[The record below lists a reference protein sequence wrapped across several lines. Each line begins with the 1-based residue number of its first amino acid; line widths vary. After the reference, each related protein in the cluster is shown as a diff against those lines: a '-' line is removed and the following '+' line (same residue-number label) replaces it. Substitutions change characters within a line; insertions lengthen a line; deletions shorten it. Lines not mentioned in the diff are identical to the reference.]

1 MKKRIPYSVSDG
13 IRSPNDIREVLCE
26 ALNDNAL
33 NANNKGEQLYSVP
46 CAFDIET
53 SSFYR
58 DTYGRVYTYEEAAAC
73 SFTVNGSKLEKC
85 SLCYVWQ
92 LGINGRVIVGRSIDE
107 FIEVCSIISEVLQL
121 SEKRRLIVYVHNLSY
136 EFQFIRTLFHWVKVF
151 STDLR
156 KPIYA
161 ISSLGIEFRCSYILS
176 GYSLDRVGKNLHRY
190 KVSKLTGALDYSLI
204 RHSATPLTTEELMYC
219 VNDVRVI
226 MAYIQELLEENG
238 GNITRLPLTN
248 TGFVRRYCR
257 SLCLRKQVNG
267 RKVQNWAYYNLIHRD
282 LLINNVKE
290 LDMLQRAFAGGF
302 THANADKVG
311 DIITGVS
318 SYDFTSAY
326 PYVMVS
332 ERFPMS
338 QGVYWKPKSEEH
350 FLRALREYCCL
361 FDVEF
366 TNICPRINTDNP
378 ISESKCIVKEGIST
392 NNGRIVTAARIVLT
406 ITEVDYAIISQFYQ
420 WESKRVGTMIVYRK
434 GYLPTEFVSAILGL
448 YEKKTRLKGVQGSEA
463 EYMHAKEM
471 LNSCYGMCVTNP
483 LRDEFTY
490 REEGGGVWDIQP
502 LTDYEKAEK
511 LEAHNTSLNRFLF
524 YPWGVWVTAYARR
537 NLFTGIVEAGEDYCY
552 SDTDSIK
559 LEHADRHSEYFTRY
573 NSIVERKLQ
582 AAARFHGLSFELF
595 APSTIQ
601 GKKKMLGVWD
611 YEGTYKRFKTLG
623 AKRYMTEEE
632 TPEGVINSLT
642 VSGVNKK
649 VAIPYLLETYGRAGI
664 FEAFS
669 NYLDIPAGQT
679 GKNLHT
685 YIDYQQEGRVTDYTG
700 RTAEYSTPTGVHLE
714 PTGYTLNLSIIFLDY
729 LRAKK
734 FKS

>member
-1 MKKRIPYSVSDG
+1 MKKRIPYSVSEG
-13 IRSPNDIREVLCE
+13 IRSPNDIREVLSE
-26 ALNDNAL
+26 TFNDNAL

-58 DTYGRVYTYEEAAAC
+58 DTYGTIYTYEEAAVCNFEA
-73 SFTVNGSKLEKC
+73 NGVKLEKC

-92 LGINGRVIVGRSIDE
+92 LGINGRVIVGRSLRE
-107 FIEVCSIISEVLQL
+107 FVEMCSVIREVLQL

-161 ISSLGIEFRCSYILS
+161 VSSLGIEFRCSYILS
-176 GYSLDRVGKNLHRY
+176 GYSLERVGKNLQRH
-190 KVSKLTGALDYSLI
+190 KVTKLTGSLDYSLI
-204 RHSATPLTTEELMYC
+204 RHIETPLTTEELMYC
-219 VNDVRVI
+219 VNDVRVV

-257 SLCLRKQVNG
+257 SLCLRKQLNG
-267 RKVQNWAYYNLIHRD
+267 RKVPNWSYYNLIHRD

-392 NNGRIVTAARIVLT
+392 NNGRLVTAARIVLT

-490 REEGGGVWDIQP
+490 REESGGVWDIQP

-537 NLFTGIVEAGEDYCY
+537 NLFTGIVEAGDDYCY

-559 LEHADRHSEYFTRY
+559 LEHAAKHAEYFQRY
-573 NSIVERKLQ
+573 NSIVERKLL
-582 AAARFHGLSFELF
+582 AAARFHGLPFELF

-632 TPEGVINSLT
+632 TPERLINSLT
-642 VSGVNKK
+642 VSGVNKTA
-649 VAIPYLLETYGRAGI
+649 AIPYLLETYGRAGI
-664 FEAFS
+664 FEAFN

-714 PTGYTLNLSIIFLDY
+714 ATGYTLNLSIIFLDY